1 MHDQSAEE
9 VSRAPPASFCLPSRL
24 SPWTRTSRNARSEA
38 ASSAEDGGARDEDVR
53 QLVHV
58 HLPQHLLRVRVD
70 VDLVRVHLGA
80 VGFND
85 APETQLTMFSRFSG
99 SISQNV

>member
-1 MHDQSAEE
+1 MFIFF
-9 VSRAPPASFCLPSRL
+9 VFSFSLCLPPRR
-24 SPWTRTSRNARSEA
+24 SPWTRTQAARNARSEP
-38 ASSAEDGGARDEDVR
+38 EGGARDEDVR